1 VNWRRLRREGF
12 LALSIVLASSVLLG
26 MVIPNL
32 DLRQTIIM
40 IAVIALL
47 LGWVP

>member
-1 VNWRRLRREGF
+1 VNWHRLRREGF
-12 LALSIVLASSVLLG
+12 LTLSIVLASSVLLD
-26 MVIPNL
+26 MVVPNL
-32 DLRQTIIM
+32 DLRQTVIL